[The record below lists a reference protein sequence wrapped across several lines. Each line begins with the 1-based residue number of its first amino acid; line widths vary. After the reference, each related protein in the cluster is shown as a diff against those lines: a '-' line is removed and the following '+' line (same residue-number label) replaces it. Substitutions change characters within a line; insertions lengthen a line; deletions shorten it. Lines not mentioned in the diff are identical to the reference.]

1 MLLTGRFLCHYGF
14 SLCLLHGISHSFPL
28 LHPPLDVVDH
38 LLEEVLRLI
47 NRLSPEHP
55 LVVNLLL
62 DILPLQCLILIS
74 LLLHGSPLRCDFLQL
89 VGPSAQEP
97 VHLPPQGRR
106 KEVNLDLRE
115 VLILHRIE
123 VQVVQIRRDVI
134 ELVAAIILVVGLRT
148 LATSSVVREEEGT
161 EVISLVLE
169 SQILRLLLI
178 QLDY

>member
-1 MLLTGRFLCHYGF
+1 MLLTGRLLFHYGL
-14 SLCLLHGISHSFPL
+14 SLCLLHSFSHGFPL

-38 LLEEVLRLI
+38 LLQEVLGLI
-47 NRLSPEHP
+47 DRLSPKHP
-55 LVVNLLL
+55 LVVHLLL
-62 DILPLQCLILIS
+62 YILSLQCLILIS

-97 VHLPPQGRR
+97 VNLPPQGRR
-106 KEVNLDLRE
+106 KEVNLYLRE

-148 LATSSVVREEEGT
+148 LATSPVV
-161 EVISLVLE
+161 
-169 SQILRLLLI
+169 
-178 QLDY
+178 